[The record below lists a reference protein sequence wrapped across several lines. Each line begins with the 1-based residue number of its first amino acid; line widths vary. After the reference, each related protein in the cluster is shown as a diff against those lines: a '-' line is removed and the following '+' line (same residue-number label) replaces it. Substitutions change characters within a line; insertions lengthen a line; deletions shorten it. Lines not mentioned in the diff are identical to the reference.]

1 MAVKRRAY
9 LLLPVL
15 VALLL
20 TAGPSVYPYVSV
32 FMRTVLDD
40 ETQGAAQTTL
50 GLGTTDSPEFV
61 AVTLSAASE
70 QVIGVLDNNDTDYNI
85 FLGTD
90 VFDNDSGQYN
100 TGMGYQ
106 AGYKNDT
113 TGAGTEGDMNVYIGY
128 RAGGETVGVTNKGYW
143 NVGIGYRALRRNQ
156 TGYNNVALG
165 TDSLSKLISG
175 TGNFGLGK
183 DAMSNLTEGTENVSI
198 GNSTLG
204 SLSKG
209 NRHVAVGAGIMT
221 QMSTADACTG
231 IGTNALQSVTAL
243 GNTGIGYYAGYGIG
257 AGTYNTAVGE
267 QALRYCSGSS
277 NTGIGV
283 TSGRG
288 TNGQSSF
295 SNTVTIGM
303 NSGHD
308 LTTGGSNV
316 FLGYNSGHKQTTNSD
331 LLIIDNQDRGS
342 AANEA
347 VRSLVYGTFAATPE
361 AQELRVNGAMKI
373 ANIEDGNYVD
383 IDAQGRVTLYGD
395 ARVEHEV
402 AFSLAGIGK
411 GASAPTLVRLG
422 NSVGWAF
429 GISDDGY
436 LSFEVPVSW
445 DSSTGIK
452 IMIHTYVNEAFAVAE
467 GEMRWQGTWSAVPED
482 GLEPIDGA
490 THTGTLDSGDVNVPA
505 AAKGLLEVDVG
516 VIAAGSLAEHDVVS
530 ILLSRIAV
538 NDGNDVT
545 AEPVITEAE
554 YEWYANKHG
563 EQL

>member
-1 MAVKRRAY
+1 MAVNAKRNF
-9 LLLPVL
+9 LLLCVL
-15 VALLL
+15 ALGAMGY
-20 TAGPSVYPYVSV
+20 TVSPYVSI

-40 ETQGAAQTTL
+40 ETQGAARTTL
-50 GLGTTDSPEFV
+50 GVGALDDPCFASVDTTGTII
-61 AVTLSAASE
+61 AATFNAE
-70 QVIGVLDNNDTDYNI
+70 DEDDVVQVDGATVLRTGTAANNNF
-85 FLGTD
+85 FLGEGAFDKTD
-90 VFDNDSGQYN
+90 GSNNFGVGYQAGYFNNATDATKGRNNLY
-100 TGMGYQ
+100 MGYQ
-106 AGYKNDT
+106 AGYGN
-113 TGAGTEGDMNVYIGY
+113 ASIFNIGY
-128 RAGGETVGVTNKGYW
+128 S
-143 NVGIGYRALRRNQ
+143 NVGIGYQALSNNYSGYSNVAIGAFAINGNNNSGTRNSIAIGSSAMSGGGGNYEIAIGNNSLQ
-156 TGYNNVALG
+156 NMESGSAGNMAIGGYALFMHTVGDYNIGIGYQSLYNN
-165 TDSLSKLISG
+165 K
-175 TGNFGLGK
+175 TGDG
-183 DAMSNLTEGTENVSI
+183 NVSI
-198 GNSTLG
+198 GRQSG
-204 SLSKG
+204 
-209 NRHVAVGAGIMT
+209 
-221 QMSTADACTG
+221 G
-231 IGTNALQSVTAL
+231 IGTSGTANL
-243 GNTGIGYYAGYGIG
+243 S
-257 AGTYNTAVGE
+257 YNTFIGTQSANKITT
-267 QALRYCSGSS
+267 GSS
-277 NTGIGV
+277 NI
-283 TSGRG
+283 
-288 TNGQSSF
+288 F
-295 SNTVTIGM
+295 I
-303 NSGHD
+303 
-308 LTTGGSNV
+308 
-316 FLGYNSGHKQTTNSD
+316 GYNSGLNQTTNSN
-331 LLIIDNQDRGS
+331 LLIIDNQDRAS

-373 ANIEDGNYVD
+373 ANIEDSNYVD